1 MFLLSA
7 GTRGF
12 TLAALASFNRNKL
25 PPAQQLRADV
35 LRSIQ
40 ELQLEHWG
48 SAEVGILLDDII
60 QELILGANKLLDLS
74 LSMEKVVLDI
84 RQSALRTYNVALGGQ
99 ACGKMLKLLEDVFGY
114 EESPESISCGEAQT
128 PISTDSESETEG
140 AGNAEGPTSHAHAQL
155 TLNPQLE
162 PGNKKIKEW
171 SPGHHH
177 PTQK

>member
-12 TLAALASFNRNKL
+12 TLAALASFYRNKL
-25 PPAQQLRADV
+25 PPVQQLGADV

-40 ELQLEHWG
+40 ELQHWG
-48 SAEVGILLDDII
+48 SAEVSILSDVTI

-84 RQSALRTYNVALGGQ
+84 RQSALRTYNVAFGGQ
-99 ACGKMLKLLEDVFGY
+99 ACGKMLKLLEDVFSY
-114 EESPESISCGEAQT
+114 EESLESIRCGEAQT
-128 PISTDSESETEG
+128 PISTDFESETEG
-140 AGNAEGPTSHAHAQL
+140 AGNAEGPTSCAHAQL

-162 PGNKKIKEW
+162 PGNEKTKEW
-171 SPGHHH
+171 SLGHHH